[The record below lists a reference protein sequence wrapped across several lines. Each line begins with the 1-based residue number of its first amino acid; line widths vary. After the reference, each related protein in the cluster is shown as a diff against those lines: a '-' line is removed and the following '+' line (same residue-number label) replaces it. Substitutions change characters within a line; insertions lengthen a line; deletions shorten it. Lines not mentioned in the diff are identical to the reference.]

1 MCFLSY
7 RILLLLSVCYDMLNT
22 GSTPESWM
30 MQEHLGVGFVTQT
43 GLKQIELSRGGAG
56 MWPRLSHKKKG
67 SLVVTCG
74 VLNSDE
80 QGT

>member
-1 MCFLSY
+1 
-7 RILLLLSVCYDMLNT
+7 
-22 GSTPESWM
+22 M